1 MEAMGTGTARGWRDY
16 FFYFAHV
23 RPSALGP

>member
-1 MEAMGTGTARGWRDY
+1 MEAMGTGTAQGWRDS